1 MAANTVEAVLAS
13 RYVDG
18 VSAGIRRTLDTMRA
32 GIMAMSAGAQAAVDG
47 MVTSWVNFGL
57 QMMNVSRQGAS
68 ASQALAWRF
77 AALGVVV
84 TGVFARIASAAA
96 AFLADVSRQASEVL
110 ELKLAFESLTATMG
124 VAADK
129 MMGDLKRA
137 TEGLVSSTVLLRN
150 ANRVLGADIPL
161 TSQQYVQLV
170 GSIFKLSKAAG
181 VDAAQAIQTLTDALI
196 RGNARGL
203 QALGLNLGSVR
214 DAISQMAEA
223 TGQSISKVE
232 ADAKLRVFYNELL
245 RATSSAAQKNA
256 ADYFSLADAF
266 TKSQNVFKAWVTSI
280 GEAIGRSEV
289 FERLLQRLSRALDNM
304 GPSASGVES
313 MALAVNRALIDMM
326 QLLARI
332 LDLITAFGP
341 VWASLYAGLKALGGL
356 AFYVLN
362 LILGV
367 VVHVVG
373 RLVEVLSLIPRVGEM
388 FRPVVSE
395 MARLRDQLLDWRWR
409 GIETFQRSFEGFG
422 SGVIALEQMSES
434 LKSTAR
440 EMERFAGHVVRGAAA
455 AGQMSTETQRAAL
468 SMEQLKEQTKK
479 YGELAAE
486 FQKRWATPPI
496 RATLDYIAT
505 LREIEKLTALS
516 ERHKNGL
523 REEAFRT
530 WLKRMRELE
539 KEARDKSFAEWKE
552 QWELERMLL
561 EHQKDLSR
569 MPPPPQPPDRN
580 LGSDLFYSGH
590 RQAELARMQEWQ
602 RAQEALRRQID
613 RDTPDWA
620 KPLRDLRLEM
630 DRLNQVRMDPFLQT
644 ISAMRSGIA
653 DFAAGAGQAFANF
666 FSDLVSGQEN
676 AGKKLLAAFL
686 GMLGQMLVKQGVFLI
701 QAGIAEMALAST
713 LVGKMMGASHAAGA
727 RAVATGT
734 VMAALGGAMVGAAAA
749 MAKTNRAGAGATFQE
764 NVPRPI
770 SGSQVQVIEVGAA
783 GRAQSLAEAQPQ
795 KPRELG
801 TLTIKLDRGLI
812 VQEVRSNIQSNGPLR
827 TVIQNI

>member
-1 MAANTVEAVLAS
+1 MAANTIEAVLVS
-13 RYVDG
+13 RYVDH
-18 VSAGIRRTLDTMRA
+18 VSAGVRRTMDTMRA
-32 GIMAMSAGAQAAVDG
+32 GIMTMAAGAQAAVDG
-47 MVTSWVNFGL
+47 MVSSWINFGL

-68 ASQALAWRF
+68 ASQGLAWRF

-84 TGVFARIASAAA
+84 TGVFARIATAAA
-96 AFLADVSRQASEVL
+96 SFLADITRQASEVL

-124 VAADK
+124 VAADT

-137 TEGLVSSTVLLRN
+137 TEGLVSSTILLRN
-150 ANRVLGADIPL
+150 ANRVLSADIPL

-170 GSIFKLSKAAG
+170 SSIFKLSKAAG

-223 TGQSISKVE
+223 TGQSTSKVE

-256 ADYFSLADAF
+256 ADYFSLTDAF
-266 TKSQNVFKAWVTSI
+266 TKSQNVFKAWVNSI

-289 FERLLQRLSRALDNM
+289 FEQLLQRLSRALDDM
-304 GPSASGVES
+304 GPSASGVEK

-373 RLVEVLSLIPRVGEM
+373 RLVEVLSLIPRIGEM
-388 FRPVVSE
+388 FKPVVAE

-409 GIETFQRSFEGFG
+409 GIETFQRSFDGFG
-422 SGVIALEQMSES
+422 SGVIALERMSES

-440 EMERFAGHVVRGAAA
+440 EMERFAGSVVRGAA
-455 AGQMSTETQRAAL
+455 STGSMRRETERAAL
-468 SMEQLKEQTKK
+468 TVEQLKEQTKK
-479 YGELAAE
+479 YNELASE
-486 FQKRWATPPI
+486 FQKRWVTPPI
-496 RATLDYIAT
+496 QATLDYIAT
-505 LREIEKLTALS
+505 LNEINRLTAVS
-516 ERHKNGL
+516 ERRKNVL
-523 REEAFRT
+523 REEAFRA
-530 WLKRMRELE
+530 WLKRMRELD
-539 KEARDKSFAEWKE
+539 KEARDKAFVEWKE

-569 MPPPPQPPDRN
+569 MPQPPQRPDVN
-580 LGSDLFYSGH
+580 LGSDPFFSGH

-602 RAQEALRRQID
+602 RAQEALQKQMD
-613 RDTPDWA
+613 RNTPDWA
-620 KPLRDLRLEM
+620 KPVRDLHLEL
-630 DRLNQVRMDPFLQT
+630 DKLNQIRMDPFHQT
-644 ISAMRSGIA
+644 IGALRSGIA
-653 DFAAGAGQAFANF
+653 DFASGAGQAFANF

-686 GMLGQMLVKQGVFLI
+686 GMIGQMLVKQGVFLI

-713 LVGKMMGASHAAGA
+713 FVGKMMGASHAAGA

-734 VMAALGGAMVGAAAA
+734 VMAALGGAMVGAAAV
-749 MAKTNRAGAGATFQE
+749 MAQTNRAGAGATFQE

-770 SGSQVQVIEVGAA
+770 SGAQVQVIEVGAA
-783 GRAQSLAEAQPQ
+783 GRAQSRTEVQQQQP
-795 KPRELG
+795 KELG
-801 TLTIKLDRGLI
+801 TLMIKLDRGLI
-812 VQEVRSNIQSNGPLR
+812 VQEVKSNIQANGPLR